1 MNRTELVEAIAS
13 NVDASISKKDIDK
26 VIKSFMD
33 VATTTL
39 QSGESIQLVGFGTF
53 SIVNR
58 SARTAKNPQ
67 TGEPIK
73 IKACKAPK
81 FKPGKALKAAVNE
94 KPKKKGKK

>member
-33 VATTTL
+33 VTTTTL

-67 TGEPIK
+67 TGESIK

-81 FKPGKALKAAVNE
+81 FKPGKALKTAVNE